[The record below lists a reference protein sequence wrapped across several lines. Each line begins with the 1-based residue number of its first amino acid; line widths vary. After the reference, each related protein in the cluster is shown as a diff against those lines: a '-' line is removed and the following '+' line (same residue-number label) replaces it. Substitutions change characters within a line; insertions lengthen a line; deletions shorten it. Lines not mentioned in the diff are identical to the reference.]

1 MSFKMKKHPFVS
13 ICTPTFNRRPF
24 IKHMLLCF
32 EHQTY
37 PKHLME
43 WIIID
48 DGTDKIEDLVSHVP
62 QIKYF
67 KYDVKMTLGRKR
79 NLAHEKSIG
88 DIIVYMDDDD
98 YYPPERVSHA
108 VHVLRSNPQA
118 LCAGSSEMH
127 VYFKH
132 IHQMYRFGP
141 YGPNHSTAATFAFRR
156 ELLAMTRFEDTASVA
171 EERFFLKEYTIPFAQ
186 LNPMKS
192 ILVFSHD
199 HNSFD
204 KKTLLESPNQFMGV
218 SEKTVEQFIKEEPL
232 RIFFMESVDD
242 LLKDYE
248 PGRPEHKPEVLQQIE
263 DIKEKRAT
271 MAEEYQKQQQLEQR
285 QIITRKIN
293 DMTILVQELTIENK
307 LLKDK
312 NKYLEEKIGTLIKY
326 QIQNRENNKKIH

>member
-1 MSFKMKKHPFVS
+1 MNFKMKKQPFIS

-24 IKHMLLCF
+24 IKYMLMCF
-32 EHQTY
+32 ENQTY

-48 DGTDKIEDLVSHVP
+48 DGTDKIEDLVTHIP

-67 KYDVKMTLGRKR
+67 KYDMKMTLGRKR
-79 NLAHEKSIG
+79 NLAHEKARG

-108 VHVLRSNPQA
+108 VEVLRSNPQA
-118 LCAGSSEMH
+118 LCVGSSEMH

-132 IHQMYRFGP
+132 IRQMYRFGP

-156 ELLAMTRFEDTASVA
+156 ELLSMTRFEDNASVA

-186 LNPMKS
+186 LDPMKS

-204 KKTLLESPNQFMGV
+204 KKILLESPNQFMGV
-218 SEKTVEQFIKEEPL
+218 SDKTVEQFIKEEPL
-232 RIFFMESVDD
+232 RTFFMEKVDE

-263 DIKEKRAT
+263 DLKEKRA
-271 MAEEYQKQQQLEQR
+271 AIIEEYQKQQQLEQHQ
-285 QIITRKIN
+285 QIIRKMN
-293 DMTILVQELTIENK
+293 DMTILVQELTTENN

-312 NKYLEEKIGTLIKY
+312 NKYLENKMSSLIKF
-326 QIQNRENNKKIH
+326 QIQERKKT